1 MWGLFLKRSEVPIF
15 APGHSTAFFHT
26 NPFPLDPYLLP
37 AALPF
42 VLAFASWFLSSL
54 FTFSLY
60 PFPPDFSLPI
70 LFVLMTYVSFLFQV
84 VAALSKKSKFDYL
97 FEYIAVMM
105 LLVKPDLHNI
115 SVCSTLLNR
124 KKNLSKQDL

>member
-1 MWGLFLKRSEVPIF
+1 MFIISNSGHILAPVIVFMWGLFLKRSEVPIF
-15 APGHSTAFFHT
+15 APGHSTAPFHT

-37 AALPF
+37 TALPF

-70 LFVLMTYVSFLFQV
+70 LSVYMTSIFESHTLSFISQCFRIYHFNGLPTFLFIV
-84 VAALSKKSKFDYL
+84 IIFPL
-97 FEYIAVMM
+97 F
-105 LLVKPDLHNI
+105 
-115 SVCSTLLNR
+115 
-124 KKNLSKQDL
+124 